1 MRAFSGTDG
10 DDFDTG
16 KVQYTVQNGRGG
28 YFQNVR
34 RLLEFSDTQIVLA
47 GKRDKVTI
55 EGENLTLG
63 KCYMGDVQIRGNIRK
78 VERT

>member
-34 RLLEFSDTQIVLA
+34 RLLEFSDTQVVLA
-47 GKRDKVTI
+47 GKRDKVVV

>member
-16 KVQYTVQNGRGG
+16 KVQYTVQDGRGG

-34 RLLEFSDTQIVLA
+34 RLLEFSEDKIVLA
-47 GKRDKVTI
+47 GKKDKVVV
-55 EGENLTLG
+55 EGESLSLG
-63 KCYMGDVQIRGNIRK
+63 KCYMGDVQIRGNILK
-78 VERT
+78 VERA

>member
-16 KVQYTVQNGRGG
+16 KVQYTVQDGRGG

-34 RLLEFSDTQIVLA
+34 RLLEFSEQKIILA
-47 GKRDKVTI
+47 GKKDKVII
-55 EGENLTLG
+55 EGESLSLG
-63 KCYMGDVQIRGNIRK
+63 KCYMGDVQIRGNILK
-78 VERT
+78 VERA